1 MNIMNKKATFLM
13 LISMIISFGLFNS
26 TVDKSGRSQDSN
38 LTQIGVASLV
48 YGYSTENAGATA
60 AGGISTATGV
70 SFGGY
75 LLAGGTV
82 NCWNPIGWGCIA
94 GGLIL

>member
-1 MNIMNKKATFLM
+1 MNIMNKKAIFLM
-13 LISMIISFGLFNS
+13 LMSMIISLGLFNS
-26 TVDKSGRSQDSN
+26 TVYKSGLSQDSN
-38 LTQIGVASLV
+38 LTQIGVVGLV
-48 YGYSTENAGATA
+48 YGYNTEDKGAMT

-75 LLAGGTV
+75 LLAGGAV
-82 NCWNPIGWGCIA
+82 NFWNPIGWGCIA